1 MEDIK
6 VEKMNLN
13 HFEEIKD
20 ILEDEF
26 DDFWNS
32 KILKEELENENTR
45 YVVAIKNEEILGFAG
60 IKYNFDTVEVMNIVT
75 KKNQRRKGLA
85 SLLLRKLL
93 EISKEFNVSKISL
106 EVNEQN
112 LPALNL
118 YKKLGFFEVG
128 RRNKYYNEQFDAILM
143 DYNL

>member
-6 VEKMNLN
+6 VEKMDFN
-13 HFEEIKD
+13 HFEKIKD

-32 KILKEELENENTR
+32 QILKDELENENTR
-45 YVVAIKNEEILGFAG
+45 YVVAIKNGEVSGFAG

-75 KKNQRRKGLA
+75 KKNQRRNGLA
-85 SLLLRKLL
+85 TILLRNLI
-93 EISKEFNVSKISL
+93 EISKEFNVSKILL

-112 LPALNL
+112 LPAINL
-118 YKKLGFFEVG
+118 YNKLGFFEVG
-128 RRNKYYNEQFDAILM
+128 RRKKYYNNQFDAILM